1 MTISNELSS
10 EIATAILVGENKAQQ
25 ELKELMEIVLKVHSV
40 LQEMKAEAYA
50 ARYRSRFNPQRDQPN
65 H

>member
-10 EIATAILVGENKAQQ
+10 DIATAILAAENKAPR

-40 LQEMKAEAYA
+40 LQEMTVEARA
-50 ARYRSRFNPQRDQPN
+50 ARYRSRFNAKRDQAN